1 MTLPTNPLALYQI
14 IKDLKTAGQILI
26 DTAELG
32 KRIVSTPTTTDDT
45 LGQSKYNFDY
55 QTFPQDLGQEY
66 NGHYMVININVPV
79 DTSGARRGAFSGGD
93 FGNIGKDASGKQ
105 WNELSKVDTLRFGTG
120 PQVNSISNATQREFW
135 ALNRYTRRIEESIAI
150 FMPNQLV
157 FSSQNAYEDI
167 SLSAIAGSVGVGAL
181 NRIAQM
187 LPGQAGQMVGVISSI
202 SGKIGE
208 VSRIAGHPINP
219 RVEILFATTPQRQF
233 VFEVLM
239 APRNE
244 YESEAIK
251 KIIRTLRFHAAP
263 EISGP
268 SGLTFIPPAEFDI
281 TFFNKGVEN
290 VNIPRINTCVLN
302 RIEVDYSPSGVY
314 STFNNGHPVA
324 VRLSMS
330 FTEVEILHKLRI
342 SQGF

>member
-1 MTLPTNPLALYQI
+1 MTFLPSTLMQLPETIRTLRNGLNNVT
-14 IKDLKTAGQILI
+14 DFGS
-26 DTAELG
+26 
-32 KRIVSTPTTTDDT
+32 RIFSTPTSSDDT
-45 LGQSKYNFDY
+45 LGQSAYNFSY
-55 QTFPQDLGQEY
+55 QTFPQDLGQEFH
-66 NGHYMVININVPV
+66 GHYMVININVPV
-79 DTSGARRGAFSGGD
+79 DTSGVRRGAFSGGD
-93 FGNIGKDASGKQ
+93 YGKIMP
-105 WNELSKVDTLRFGTG
+105 NELSKVDTLRFGTG
-120 PQVNSISNATQREFW
+120 PNVNANPGATQREFW
-135 ALNRYTRRIEESIAI
+135 ALNRYTRRIEESIAL

-181 NRIAQM
+181 NRIANI
-187 LPGQAGQMVGVISSI
+187 LPGAAGQMVGVISSLA
-202 SGKIGE
+202 GTVGT
-208 VSRIAGHPINP
+208 VSRMAGHPINP

-239 APRNE
+239 APRNS

-251 KIIRTLRFHAAP
+251 KIVRTLRFHAAP
-263 EISGP
+263 ELSGP
-268 SGLTFIPPAEFDI
+268 GGLTFIPPAEFDI

-330 FTEVEILHKLRI
+330 FTEVELLHKLRI
-342 SQGF
+342 AQGF